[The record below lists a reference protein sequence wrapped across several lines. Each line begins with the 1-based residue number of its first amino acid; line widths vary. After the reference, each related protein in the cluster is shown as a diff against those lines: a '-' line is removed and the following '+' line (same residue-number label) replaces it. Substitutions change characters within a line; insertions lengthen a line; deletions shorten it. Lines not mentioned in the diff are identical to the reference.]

1 MGNIQK
7 EIILESCRKLSES
20 TRTNWSRAGF
30 DEWTEYAKKMKNTIE
45 TVVPILSR
53 IANSDEKESISENAE
68 IREVIS
74 KLAAELNKND
84 LVEILKG
91 NVKIDL

>member
-20 TRTNWSRAGF
+20 TRRNWSGAGF
-30 DEWTEYAKKMKNTIE
+30 DEWAEYAKKMKNTIE
-45 TVVPILSR
+45 TVVPILSS

-68 IREVIS
+68 IRSVIS

>member
-1 MGNIQK
+1 MGNVQK

-20 TRTNWSRAGF
+20 ARTNWYRAGF

-84 LVEILKG
+84 LVEVLKG